1 MNTYQAFYRGR
12 SIQLEAESSYKAQQ
26 LAATLLKAR
35 KSYDVVVGLVAKDG
49 EQVSHSTAEI

>member
-1 MNTYQAFYRGR
+1 MNTYQAFYRGK

-35 KSYDVVVGLVAKDG
+35 KSYDVAVVLVAKDG

>member
-1 MNTYQAFYRGR
+1 MNTYQAFYRGK
-12 SIQLEAESSYKAQQ
+12 SIQVEAESSYKAQQ

-35 KSYDVVVGLVAKDG
+35 KSYDVAVVLVAKDG

>member
-1 MNTYQAFYRGR
+1 MNTYQAFYRGK

-35 KSYDVVVGLVAKDG
+35 KSYDVAVVLVAKDG
-49 EQVSHSTAEI
+49 EQVSHSTGGI